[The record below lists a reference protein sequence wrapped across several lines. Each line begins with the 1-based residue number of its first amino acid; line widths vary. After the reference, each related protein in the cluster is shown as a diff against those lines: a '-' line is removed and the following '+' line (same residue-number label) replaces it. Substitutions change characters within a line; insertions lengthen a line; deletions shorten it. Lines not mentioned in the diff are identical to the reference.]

1 MKTYDETH
9 VKNIV
14 LLGSHGSGKTTLAET
29 MLFEAGLI
37 TRRGRIEDKN
47 TVSDHTELEQE
58 RGCSMQCTCL
68 HTEWRDY
75 KINIIDTPGLDELAG
90 ETVPAIH
97 VADSCLL
104 LLSARNGV
112 EVGTDLAWEH
122 ITAAGRPVIMAI
134 NQLDHPRADFDSTLA
149 QAKEHFGNAVTVVQY
164 PMEQGEGFHRIIDL
178 LRMTMYVFKDEGG
191 KPEKQPIPDSERE
204 KADRLHKELVE
215 KAAEN
220 DERLME
226 RYFEL
231 GELDEDGMREG
242 LKAGMVARTCFPV
255 FCLSA
260 VRNMGSGRLMGFIDN
275 VAPAAGDSPAAKTVD
290 GSELPC
296 KVDAQAVLF
305 TFKTTL
311 EQHSG
316 RVTYFKVMS
325 GELREGSDLT
335 NAATGATERFNQL
348 FIPEGKER
356 KAVDRLVAGDIGAA
370 LKLKN
375 TGTGQT
381 LYGKGAAVQL
391 APMALPE
398 PRLYRT
404 VKAADQKLEEK
415 LHAALLEIQQ
425 EDPSVQLRYV
435 RETGEQ
441 VIGTLGEVHLGVV
454 EWKLNHQYKVEAEF
468 GSPRTAYRETIRKP
482 AAAMYRHKKQTGGS
496 GQFGEVHLRIEPWY
510 EGMPE
515 PGGVNVRAKEVID
528 LPTGGKLVF
537 CNCITGGVIDN
548 RFMPSILKGVM
559 EKMEQGPLTGS
570 PARDIRVLVHD
581 GKMHPVDSNDIS
593 FRIAGLMAF
602 KDAFTQ
608 ADPQL
613 MEPINELEVRVP
625 EDMTGDVMTDLQGR
639 RSIITG
645 IEGTGQVQVIKA
657 QVPVAELD
665 RYSTKLKSLTQGR
678 GSHRERFLEYRPVP
692 AELQQKLVHSH
703 AKQEVPA

>member
-1 MKTYDETH
+1 MKTYDDKH

-29 MLFEAGLI
+29 MLFEAGLL
-37 TRRGRIEDKN
+37 TRRGRIEDRN
-47 TVSDHTELEQE
+47 TVSDYTELERE
-58 RGCSMQCTCL
+58 RGCSMQSTCL
-68 HTEWRDY
+68 HSEWRNY

-97 VADSCLL
+97 VADTCVLL
-104 LLSARNGV
+104 VHARNGV
-112 EVGTDLAWEH
+112 EVGTDLVWEH
-122 ITAAGRPVIMAI
+122 IAPVQRPVIMAI
-134 NQLDHPRADFDSTLA
+134 NQLDHPQADFDAAVA
-149 QAKEHFGNAVTVVQY
+149 QAKARFGNAVTVMQY
-164 PMEQGEGFHRIIDL
+164 PVEQGEGFHRIIDL

-204 KADRLHKELVE
+204 RAERLHKELVE

-226 RYFEL
+226 HYFDK
-231 GELDEDGMREG
+231 GELDEDEMSEG
-242 LKAGMVARTCFPV
+242 LRAGMLARTCFPV

-260 VRNMGSGRLMGFIDN
+260 LRNMGSGRLMGFIDN
-275 VAPAAGDSPAAKTVD
+275 VAPGAEQMPAAKTED
-290 GSELPC
+290 GGELPC
-296 KVDAQAVLF
+296 RAGGPPVLF
-305 TFKTTL
+305 TFKTAL
-311 EQHSG
+311 EPHSG
-316 RVTYFKVMS
+316 RVTFFKVMS
-325 GELREGSDLT
+325 GEVREGMELV
-335 NAATGATERFNQL
+335 NANSGTVERLNQL
-348 FIPEGKER
+348 YIPEGKER
-356 KAVDRLVAGDIGAA
+356 KQVDRLAAGDIGAV
-370 LKLKN
+370 LKLKG
-375 TGTGQT
+375 TVTGQT
-381 LYGKGAAVQL
+381 LCAKGNEVKL
-391 APMALPE
+391 APVELPA

-404 VKAADQKLEEK
+404 VRAADQKQEER
-415 LHAALLEIQQ
+415 LHASILEIQQ
-425 EDPSVQLRYV
+425 EDPSVTLKYV
-435 RETGEQ
+435 RESGEQ
-441 VIGTLGEVHLGVV
+441 VIGTLGEMHLGEV
-454 EWKLNHQYKVEAEF
+454 EWKLTKQYKVEPVF

-515 PGGVNVRAKEVID
+515 PTGVSVRGKEVID

-570 PARDIRVLVHD
+570 PARDVRVLVHD

-613 MEPINELEVRVP
+613 MEPIQEVEVRVP
-625 EDMTGDVMTDLQGR
+625 EDMLGDVMTDLQNR
-639 RSIITG
+639 RSIIMG
-645 IEGTGQVQVIKA
+645 ISGTGQVQVIKA
-657 QVPVAELD
+657 EVPVAELD
-665 RYSTKLKSLTQGR
+665 RYSTRLKSLTQGR
-678 GSHRERFLEYRPVP
+678 GTHTEHFLAYRPVP
-692 AELQQKLVHSH
+692 EELQHKLV
-703 AKQEVPA
+703 QEHGKKELVV

>member
-1 MKTYDETH
+1 MKTYDDKH

-29 MLFEAGLI
+29 MLFEAGLL
-37 TRRGRIEDKN
+37 TRRGRIEDRN
-47 TVSDHTELEQE
+47 TVSDYTELERE
-58 RGCSMQCTCL
+58 RGCSMQSTCL
-68 HTEWRDY
+68 HSEWRNY

-97 VADSCLL
+97 VADTCVLL
-104 LLSARNGV
+104 INARNGV
-112 EVGTDLAWEH
+112 EVGTDLVWEH
-122 ITAAGRPVIMAI
+122 IAPVQRPVIMAV
-134 NQLDHPRADFDSTLA
+134 NQLDHPQADFDAAVA
-149 QAKEHFGNAVTVVQY
+149 QAKEHFGGAVTVMQY
-164 PMEQGEGFHRIIDL
+164 PVESGEGFHRIIDL

-191 KPEKQPIPDSERE
+191 KPEKKTIPEAEQAR
-204 KADRLHKELVE
+204 AQRLHKDLVE

-226 RYFEL
+226 HYFDK
-231 GELDEDGMREG
+231 GELDEDEMSEG
-242 LKAGMVARTCFPV
+242 LRAGMMARTCLPV

-260 VRNMGSGRLMGFIDN
+260 LRNMGSGRLMGFIDN
-275 VAPAAGDSPAAKTVD
+275 VAPGAQQMPASKTVD
-290 GSELPC
+290 GNDLTCRPEGPP
-296 KVDAQAVLF
+296 VLF
-305 TFKTTL
+305 TFKTAI
-311 EQHSG
+311 EAHSG

-325 GELREGSDLT
+325 GEVREGMELL
-335 NAATGATERFNQL
+335 NANTGSVERLNQL

-356 KAVDRLVAGDIGAA
+356 KQVDRLAAGDIGAV
-370 LKLKN
+370 LKLKG

-381 LYGKGAAVQL
+381 LCTKGREVQL
-391 APMALPE
+391 APVQLPA

-404 VKAADQKLEEK
+404 VRAADQKLEER
-415 LHAALLEIQQ
+415 LHASILEIQQ
-425 EDPSVQLRYV
+425 EDPSVTLRYV
-435 RETGEQ
+435 RESGEQ
-441 VIGTLGEVHLGVV
+441 VIGTLGEMHLGAV
-454 EWKLNHQYKVEAEF
+454 EWKLAKQYKVEAVF

-482 AAAMYRHKKQTGGS
+482 SAAMYRHKKQTGGS

-515 PGGVNVRAKEVID
+515 PTGVSVRGKEVID

-570 PARDIRVLVHD
+570 PARDIRVIVHD

-613 MEPINELEVRVP
+613 MEPIQEVEVRVP
-625 EDMTGDVMTDLQGR
+625 EDMLGDVMTDLQNR

-645 IEGTGQVQVIKA
+645 ISGTGQVQVIKA
-657 QVPVAELD
+657 EVPAAELD
-665 RYSTKLKSLTQGR
+665 RYSTRLKSLTQGR
-678 GSHRERFLEYRPVP
+678 GTHMEHFLVYRPVP
-692 AELQQKLVHSH
+692 EDLQQRLVHDH
-703 AKQEVPA
+703 GKKEMVV

>member
-1 MKTYDETH
+1 MKTYDDKH

-37 TRRGRIEDKN
+37 KRRGRIEDRN
-47 TVSDHTELEQE
+47 TVSDYTELERE
-58 RGCSMQCTCL
+58 RGCSMQSTCL
-68 HTEWRDY
+68 HTEWRNY

-97 VADSCLL
+97 VADTCVLL
-104 LLSARNGV
+104 LNARSGV
-112 EVGTDLAWEH
+112 EVGTDLVWEH
-122 ITAAGRPVIMAI
+122 IQAAARPVIMAV
-134 NQLDHPRADFDSTLA
+134 NQLDHSQADFDNVLA
-149 QAKEHFGNAVTVVQY
+149 QAREHFGSAVTVMQY
-164 PMEQGEGFHRIIDL
+164 PLEQGEGFHRIIDL

-191 KPEKQPIPDSERE
+191 KPEKQPIPETERE
-204 KADRLHKELVE
+204 RAAQLHKELVE

-226 RYFEL
+226 HYFEK
-231 GELDEDGMREG
+231 GELDEDEMSEG
-242 LKAGMVARTCFPV
+242 LRAGMMARTCFPV

-260 VRNMGSGRLMGFIDN
+260 LRNMGSGRLMGFIDN
-275 VAPAAGDSPAAKTVD
+275 VAPSAEQMPAARTTD
-290 GSELPC
+290 GKELACEPGGPP
-296 KVDAQAVLF
+296 VLF
-305 TFKTTL
+305 TFKTAL
-311 EQHSG
+311 EAHSG
-316 RVTYFKVMS
+316 RITYFKVMS
-325 GELREGSDLT
+325 GEVREGMDLVNT
-335 NAATGATERFNQL
+335 NTGGTERLNQL

-356 KAVDRLVAGDIGAA
+356 KPVDRLAAGDIGIV

-381 LYGKGAAVQL
+381 LCAKGSEVLL
-391 APMALPE
+391 APVELPD
-398 PRLYRT
+398 PRLFRT
-404 VKAADQKLEEK
+404 VHATDQKQEER
-415 LHAALLEIQQ
+415 LHSAILEIQQ
-425 EDPSVQLRYV
+425 EDPSVTLKYV
-435 RETGEQ
+435 RESGEQ
-441 VIGTLGEVHLGVV
+441 VIGTLGEMHLGAV
-454 EWKLNHQYKVEAEF
+454 EWKLSKLYKVEAQF

-515 PGGVNVRAKEVID
+515 PTGVSVRGKEVIN

-559 EKMEQGPLTGS
+559 ERMEHGPLTGS
-570 PARDIRVLVHD
+570 PARDVRVLVHD

-602 KDAFTQ
+602 KEAFTQ

-613 MEPINELEVRVP
+613 MEPIQEVEVRVP
-625 EDMTGDVMTDLQGR
+625 EDMTGDVMTDLQNR
-639 RSIITG
+639 RSIIIG
-645 IEGTGQVQVIKA
+645 ITGTGRVQVIKA
-657 QVPVAELD
+657 EVPAAELD
-665 RYSTKLKSLTQGR
+665 RYSTRLKSLTQGR
-678 GSHRERFLEYRPVP
+678 GTHTEHFLAYRPVP
-692 AELQQKLVHSH
+692 EELQHKLVHEH
-703 AKQEVPA
+703 GKQEVVA